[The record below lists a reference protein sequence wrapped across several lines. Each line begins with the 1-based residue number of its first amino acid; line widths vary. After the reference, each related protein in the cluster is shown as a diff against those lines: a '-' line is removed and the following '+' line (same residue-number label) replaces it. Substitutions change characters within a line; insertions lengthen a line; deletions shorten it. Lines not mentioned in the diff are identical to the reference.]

1 MFTKVAVLAVL
12 AMLAAGCAKK
22 SKAGE
27 TCAESSSCEGELRCK
42 DGKCF
47 SPKNGQ
53 ATFTY
58 PNGMTYVG
66 EWKDDKRHGQGTYTF
81 PEGTRYVGE
90 FKDDKVHG
98 QGTTTSPDGTTYV
111 GEWKDGE
118 LVVP

>member
-12 AMLAAGCAKK
+12 AMLAAGYAKK

-58 PNGMTYVG
+58 PNGSKYVG
-66 EWKDDKRHGQGTYTF
+66 EFKDDKRHGQGTMTL
-81 PEGTRYVGE
+81 
-90 FKDDKVHG
+90 
-98 QGTTTSPDGTTYV
+98 PDGTKYV
-111 GEWKDGE
+111 GEWKDSE
-118 LVVP
+118 LVGP